1 MKIMKEVG
9 QWGSKVAKKSW
20 EASKAAPGQVKAKSL
35 DTFSKIHRSEAYRKA
50 SDAMNSMKF
59 VTVKEIG
66 EKLGTKTGIGIMA
79 GTGGAAA
86 GYAAG
91 KKKKKNKRYG

>member
-1 MKIMKEVG
+1 MKIIKEVG

-20 EASKAAPGQVKAKSL
+20 EASKAAPAQVKAKSL
-35 DTFSKIHRSEAYRKA
+35 DAFGKFHRSESYKRA
-50 SDAMNSMKF
+50 SHAMSEMSAMSMRDVGK
-59 VTVKEIG
+59 
-66 EKLGTKTGIGIMA
+66 KLTTKTGIGIMA

-91 KKKKKNKRYG
+91 KKKNKRYG